1 MYNRLYEYFI
11 ENELISSSQSRLQQ
25 GDLCINQLLSL
36 NHDIY
41 QSFDNGFQVKGV
53 FLDIS
58 KSLDKVWHEGIIY
71 KLKVKTKWGS
81 G

>member
-11 ENELISSSQSRLQQ
+11 ENELNSSSQSRFQQ

-58 KSLDKVWHEGIIY
+58 KSLDKVWHKGIIC